1 MARKKSA
8 STALINLN
16 KNIQDVRRLM
26 KIASERKAYNDKQVL
41 RHAAIVLF
49 TACWETF
56 IEDLA
61 QSAFEFLC
69 KRAKR
74 PKMLPNTLKSHISD
88 NLKKEKNPLI
98 MWELAGSGWKK
109 FIKKHG
115 KTVISNTTDGVSN
128 PSGDTVDNL
137 FLKMIGLKNLSKCW
151 KWRGVSSAESTRR
164 KLGYYLKVRGQ
175 IAHRTSPDNKITR
188 NFVFKYTDFIF
199 RLAVRSN
206 NKVREYLIKVI
217 KKEPWPSYSYSKTS

>member
-1 MARKKSA
+1 MARKKLA
-8 STALINLN
+8 SPALINLN

-26 KIASERKAYNDKQVL
+26 KIASEQKAYIDKQIL

-69 KRAKR
+69 KRAEHPR
-74 PKMLPNTLKSHISD
+74 MLPNTLKSHISN
-88 NLKKEKNPLI
+88 NLKKEENPLI

-115 KTVISNTTDGVSN
+115 KTVISNATDGVNN
-128 PSGDTVDNL
+128 PNGDAADKL
-137 FLKMIGLKNLSKCW
+137 FLKMVGLRNLSKCW
-151 KWRGVSSAESTRR
+151 KWRGVSSAANTRI
-164 KLGYYLKVRGQ
+164 KLDHYLNIRGQ
-175 IAHRTSPDNKITR
+175 IAHRTLPDKKITT
-188 NFVFKYTDFIF
+188 NFVLEYTDFIF

-206 NKVREYLIKVI
+206 NKIREYLISVT
-217 KKEPWPSYSYSKTS
+217 KKEPWPSYRYSKTS